1 MSNDE
6 RSYREAYIPAPK
18 RLGSRKAFRGKCD
31 VRLTA
36 EEDLMLTRLA
46 EKNEVTRSD
55 IMRRAL
61 RDFVKFNSE

>member
-6 RSYREAYIPAPK
+6 RRYEKSYVPFPQ
-18 RLGSRKAFRGKCD
+18 RLGSKKIFRGKCD

-61 RDFVKFNSE
+61 KDFIKFNSE